1 MLAVEEL
8 LPVLGSA
15 LLAETVAVLFSVPV
29 GAVTCTVICMT
40 APFRDQNAKGIIV
53 PALQLTMPP
62 ANAHGT
68 GVFEQVNLLLTVE
81 QAKLVPDALK
91 KAVPG
96 GRESFTLTFTAL
108 AGPKSPTAMRYVS
121 LVPERTFRGATFKIA
136 TSAGPTT
143 V

>member
-1 MLAVEEL
+1 MA
-8 LPVLGSA
+8 
-15 LLAETVAVLFSVPV
+15 
-29 GAVTCTVICMT
+29 

-53 PALQLTMPP
+53 PALQLTMPT

-68 GVFEQVNLLLTVE
+68 GVVEQVNLPLTVE

-96 GRESFTLTFTAL
+96 GRGSFTITLTAF

-121 LVPERTFRGATFKIA
+121 LVPERIFRGATFKIA